1 MKSSYPSNLK
11 FNLKGKEFVKITFLL
26 TEFCQMSE
34 LQPRAFI
41 NTLKAKKDLSKA
53 REYYVGLPNR
63 EDFKDTDS
71 MYIPMAKK
79 RLLEL

>member
-1 MKSSYPSNLK
+1 MKSSYPGNLK
-11 FNLKGKEFVKITFLL
+11 SNLKGKEFVKITFLL
-26 TEFCQMSE
+26 TEFRQMSE

-53 REYYVGLPNR
+53 REYHEGLPNR
-63 EDFKDTDS
+63 EDFKDTDN